1 MSNINHL
8 VLESLDKY
16 SRTTPY
22 DAYRSKVNVN
32 YTTKDAKRAFT
43 SKIPNDLLGTDRL
56 KFLANKSRSVKDSQD
71 TVSARSYNARN
82 SFKFQH

>member
-1 MSNINHL
+1 MSNINQL
-8 VLESLDKY
+8 ILEALDKY

-22 DAYRSKVNVN
+22 DAYRSNVNVN

-43 SKIPNDLLGTDRL
+43 SKIPNDLMGQDRL

-82 SFKFQH
+82 AFKYKG